1 MLKHHSLRDKV
12 FRLKNLYDAFEHV
25 KRNKGKAGLDRVSI
39 HQFEQELERNIQS
52 IHLMLKTK
60 RYTPTPVLRDY
71 IPKGKH
77 GKRPLGIPTVK
88 DRVIQQAF
96 RQIIEPIFEKDFSD
110 NSFGFRPNRSC
121 HDAIRRVEQ
130 YKREGYHYV
139 VDADIKAFYDQ
150 IPHRLIM
157 QCLCEKI
164 ADGWVLSSI
173 ENMLKAG
180 VMEDGILYE
189 TPKGTPQGGVISPLL
204 ANLIGDRID
213 KELENAGYKFV
224 RYADDFIVM
233 VRKSSDLP
241 KALAFVTEVVEKKLE
256 MELNKDKTELANFQ
270 RGFQFLGFRFINR
283 YKGISQKSM
292 DKLKDNIRQITKRTQ
307 GTNLK
312 GVIDTLNPVIRGF
325 VNYFHLADAK
335 KKFRTLDKWIRRRLR
350 SIKYQRKWV
359 TDNKRFPNRRFRKM
373 KLLSFEEEYLKDRAR
388 V

>member
-1 MLKHHSLRDKV
+1 
-12 FRLKNLYDAFEHV
+12 
-25 KRNKGKAGLDRVSI
+25 
-39 HQFEQELERNIQS
+39 
-52 IHLMLKTK
+52 
-60 RYTPTPVLRDY
+60 
-71 IPKGKH
+71 
-77 GKRPLGIPTVK
+77 
-88 DRVIQQAF
+88 
-96 RQIIEPIFEKDFSD
+96 
-110 NSFGFRPNRSC
+110 
-121 HDAIRRVEQ
+121 
-130 YKREGYHYV
+130 
-139 VDADIKAFYDQ
+139 
-150 IPHRLIM
+150 
-157 QCLCEKI
+157 
-164 ADGWVLSSI
+164 
-173 ENMLKAG
+173 
-180 VMEDGILYE
+180 MEDGILYE

-233 VRKSSDLP
+233 IRKSSDLP

-256 MELNKDKTELANFQ
+256 MELNKDKTGLANFQ

-335 KKFRTLDKWIRRRLR
+335 KKFRSLDKWIRRRLR